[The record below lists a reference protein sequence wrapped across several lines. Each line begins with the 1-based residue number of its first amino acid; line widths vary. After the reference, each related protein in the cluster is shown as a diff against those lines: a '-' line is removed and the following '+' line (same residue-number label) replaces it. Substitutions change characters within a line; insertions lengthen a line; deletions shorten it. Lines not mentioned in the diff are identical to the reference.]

1 MGAIMTR
8 DFTTN
13 AGAFIAAILFGA
25 SVVAVRVAVQD
36 IPPLTLAILRFGQGG
51 FLLLLLLLIW
61 ARDLLRIGWRDVPY
75 LVLLGVIFFTIFP
88 VTFNTGLRLTEA
100 SRGALMLATMPLWSV
115 LLARMATGEHLR
127 FRQICGVLL
136 AFAGVGVVFAERGL
150 TFVGTSLSL
159 AGDALMLVTAICG
172 AVYGVLAK
180 RMLTRYRAL
189 SVTAY
194 TMMFGTLLLMPFTF
208 LEDPSSALA
217 RMRSDTVML
226 VLFLGIFG
234 GAIGY
239 FLWTFAL
246 TRLSPTQ
253 VAVYINLNP
262 MIATLL
268 GVTLLAEKLTG
279 IFVAGFA
286 AVLAG
291 VLLVNL
297 PGRVQLERRSIKNVG
312 SGISN

>member
-1 MGAIMTR
+1 MR
-8 DFTTN
+8 RNFTAN

-25 SVVAVRVAVQD
+25 SVVAVRVVVQD

-61 ARDLLRIGWRDVPY
+61 ARDLLRIRGSDVPY
-75 LVLLGVIFFTIFP
+75 LLLLGVIFFTIFP
-88 VTFNTGLRLTEA
+88 VTFNMSLRLTEA

-115 LLARMATGEHLR
+115 LLARVAKRERLNT
-127 FRQICGVLL
+127 RQISGVLL
-136 AFAGVGVVFAERGL
+136 AFAGVGVVLAERGL
-150 TFVGTSLSL
+150 TFAGTSLSL
-159 AGDALMLVTAICG
+159 VGDALMLVTALCG

-180 RMLTRYRAL
+180 RMLTRYNAMT
-189 SVTAY
+189 VTAY
-194 TMMFGTLLLMPFTF
+194 TMIFGTLLLVPAAFF
-208 LEDPSSALA
+208 ENPSSAMA
-217 RMRSDTVML
+217 QMRINTVML

-253 VAVYINLNP
+253 VAVFVNLNP

-268 GVTLLAEKLTG
+268 GATLLAEKLTG
-279 IFVAGFA
+279 VFIAGFV

-297 PGRVQLERRSIKNVG
+297 SGRGQLERDSITN
-312 SGISN
+312 

>member
-1 MGAIMTR
+1 MMRRHFAA
-8 DFTTN
+8 N

-61 ARDLLRIGWRDVPY
+61 ARDLLRVDRRDVPY
-75 LVLLGVIFFTIFP
+75 LILLGAIFFTIFP
-88 VTFNTGLRLTEA
+88 VTFNTSLRLTEA
-100 SRGALMLATMPLWSV
+100 SRGAMMLATMPLWSV
-115 LLARMATGEHLR
+115 LLARVATGEHLNI
-127 FRQICGVLL
+127 RQTCGVLL
-136 AFAGVGVVFAERGL
+136 TFAGVGVVLAERGL
-150 TFVGTSLSL
+150 TFVGTNLSL
-159 AGDALMLVTAICG
+159 AGDALMLVTALCG

-180 RMLTRYRAL
+180 RMLTRYKAL
-189 SVTAY
+189 TVTAY
-194 TMMFGTLLLMPFTF
+194 AMVLGTLLLVPVAFV
-208 LEDPSSALA
+208 EDPFSALE
-217 RMRSDTVML
+217 RMRTETVML

-253 VAVYINLNP
+253 VAVYVNLNP

-279 IFVAGFA
+279 IFVVGLA

-297 PGRVQLERRSIKNVG
+297 RGRVQLETRSIKN
-312 SGISN
+312 

>member
-8 DFTTN
+8 DFAAN
-13 AGAFIAAILFGA
+13 AGAFIAALLFGA
-25 SVVAVRVAVQD
+25 SVVAVRVAVRD
-36 IPPLTLAILRFGQGG
+36 IPPFTLAILRFGQGG

-61 ARDLLRIGWRDVPY
+61 TRDLLRIRWRDVPY

-88 VTFNTGLRLTEA
+88 VTFNASLRLTEA

-115 LLARMATGEHLR
+115 LLARVAKRERLST
-127 FRQICGVLL
+127 RQISGVLL
-136 AFAGVGVVFAERGL
+136 TFAGVSVVLAERGL
-150 TFVGTSLSL
+150 TFAGTSLSL
-159 AGDALMLVTAICG
+159 VGDVLMLVTAVCG

-180 RMLTRYRAL
+180 RMLTRYKAMT
-189 SVTAY
+189 VTAY
-194 TMMFGTLLLMPFTF
+194 TMMFGTLLLVPAAFF
-208 LEDPSSALA
+208 EDFSSVMA
-217 RMRSDTVML
+217 RMRPDTVML

-253 VAVYINLNP
+253 VAVYANLNP

-268 GVTLLAEKLTG
+268 GATLLAEKLTG
-279 IFVAGFA
+279 MFMAGFA

-297 PGRVQLERRSIKNVG
+297 RGRVQFERHSKTN
-312 SGISN
+312 

>member
-1 MGAIMTR
+1 MRR
-8 DFTTN
+8 DFTAN

-51 FLLLLLLLIW
+51 LLLLLLLLIW
-61 ARDLLRIGWRDVPY
+61 ARDLLRIEWRDVPY
-75 LVLLGVIFFTIFP
+75 LALLGVIFFTIFP
-88 VTFNTGLRLTEA
+88 VTFNTSLRLTEA

-115 LLARMATGEHLR
+115 LLARAAKRERLST
-127 FRQICGVLL
+127 RQMCGVLL
-136 AFAGVGVVFAERGL
+136 TFAGVGVVLAERGL
-150 TFVGTSLSL
+150 TFVGTTVSLT
-159 AGDALMLVTAICG
+159 GDVLMLVTALCG

-180 RMLTRYRAL
+180 RMLTRYKAL
-189 SVTAY
+189 TVTAY
-194 TMMFGTLLLMPFTF
+194 TMMFGTLLLVPAVFV
-208 LEDPSSALA
+208 EDSSFALTG
-217 RMRSDTVML
+217 MRTDTVML

-262 MIATLL
+262 MIAALL
-268 GVTLLAEKLTG
+268 GATLLAEKLTG
-279 IFVAGFA
+279 IFIAAFA

-297 PGRVQLERRSIKNVG
+297 PGRVQLKRRSLTNR
-312 SGISN
+312 SGA

>member
-1 MGAIMTR
+1 MRRHFAA
-8 DFTTN
+8 N

-61 ARDLLRIGWRDVPY
+61 ARDLLRVDRRDVPY
-75 LVLLGVIFFTIFP
+75 LILLGAIFFTIFP
-88 VTFNTGLRLTEA
+88 VTFNTSLRMTEA
-100 SRGALMLATMPLWSV
+100 SRGAMMLATMPLWSV
-115 LLARMATGEHLR
+115 LLARVATGEHLNI
-127 FRQICGVLL
+127 RQTCGVLL
-136 AFAGVGVVFAERGL
+136 TFAGVGVVLAERGL
-150 TFVGTSLSL
+150 TFVGTNLSL
-159 AGDALMLVTAICG
+159 AGDALMLVTALCG

-180 RMLTRYRAL
+180 RMLTRYKAL
-189 SVTAY
+189 TVTAY
-194 TMMFGTLLLMPFTF
+194 AMVLGTLLLVPAAFV
-208 LEDPSSALA
+208 EDPFSALE
-217 RMRSDTVML
+217 RMRTETAML

-253 VAVYINLNP
+253 VAVYVNLNP

-279 IFVAGFA
+279 IFVVGFA

-297 PGRVQLERRSIKNVG
+297 RGRVQLETRSIKN
-312 SGISN
+312 

>member
-1 MGAIMTR
+1 MRR
-8 DFTTN
+8 DFAAN

-36 IPPLTLAILRFGQGG
+36 IPPLSLAILRFGQGG
-51 FLLLLLLLIW
+51 LLLLLLLLIW
-61 ARDLLRIGWRDVPY
+61 AQDLLRIGWRDIPY

-88 VTFNTGLRLTEA
+88 VTFNASLRLTQA

-115 LLARMATGEHLR
+115 LLARAAKRERLSA
-127 FRQICGVLL
+127 RQMCGVLL
-136 AFAGVGVVFAERGL
+136 TFAGVGVVLAERGL
-150 TFVGTSLSL
+150 TFAGASGSLT
-159 AGDALMLVTAICG
+159 GDGLMLVTALCG

-180 RMLTRYRAL
+180 RMLNRYHAL
-189 SVTAY
+189 TVTAY
-194 TMMFGTLLLMPFTF
+194 AMIFGTLLLVPAAL
-208 LEDPSSALA
+208 LEDPSSAIA
-217 RMRSDTVML
+217 RMRTDTVLL

-234 GAIGY
+234 GAMGY

-246 TRLSPTQ
+246 THLSPTQ
-253 VAVYINLNP
+253 VAVYVNLNP

-268 GVTLLAEKLTG
+268 GATLLAERLSG

-297 PGRVQLERRSIKNVG
+297 PGRVPLAKHSITR
-312 SGISN
+312 

>member
-1 MGAIMTR
+1 MMRRHFAA
-8 DFTTN
+8 N

-61 ARDLLRIGWRDVPY
+61 ARDLLRVDRRDVPY
-75 LVLLGVIFFTIFP
+75 LILLGAIFFTIFP
-88 VTFNTGLRLTEA
+88 VTFNTSLRMTEA
-100 SRGALMLATMPLWSV
+100 SRGAMMLATMPLWSV
-115 LLARMATGEHLR
+115 LLARVATGEHLNI
-127 FRQICGVLL
+127 RQTCGVLL
-136 AFAGVGVVFAERGL
+136 TFAGVGVVLAERGL
-150 TFVGTSLSL
+150 TFVGTNLSL
-159 AGDALMLVTAICG
+159 AGDALMLVTALCG

-180 RMLTRYRAL
+180 RMLTRYKAL
-189 SVTAY
+189 TVTAY
-194 TMMFGTLLLMPFTF
+194 AMVLGTLLLVPAAFV
-208 LEDPSSALA
+208 EDPFSALE
-217 RMRSDTVML
+217 RMRTETVML

-253 VAVYINLNP
+253 VAVYVNLNP

-279 IFVAGFA
+279 IFVVGLA

-297 PGRVQLERRSIKNVG
+297 RGRVQLETRSIKN
-312 SGISN
+312 

>member
-1 MGAIMTR
+1 MTR
-8 DFTTN
+8 DFTAN

-36 IPPLTLAILRFGQGG
+36 IPPFTLAILRFGQGG

-61 ARDLLRIGWRDVPY
+61 TRDLLRIRWRDVPY

-88 VTFNTGLRLTEA
+88 VTFNASLRLTEA

-115 LLARMATGEHLR
+115 LLARVAKRERLSTQ
-127 FRQICGVLL
+127 QISGVLL
-136 AFAGVGVVFAERGL
+136 TFAGVGVVLAERGL
-150 TFVGTSLSL
+150 TFAGTSLSL
-159 AGDALMLVTAICG
+159 VGDALMLVTAVCG

-180 RMLTRYRAL
+180 RMLTRYKAMT
-189 SVTAY
+189 VTAY
-194 TMMFGTLLLMPFTF
+194 TMMFGTLLLVPAAFF
-208 LEDPSSALA
+208 EDFSSVMA
-217 RMRSDTVML
+217 RMRPDTVML

-253 VAVYINLNP
+253 VAVYANLNP

-268 GVTLLAEKLTG
+268 GATLLAEKLTG
-279 IFVAGFA
+279 MFMAGFA

-297 PGRVQLERRSIKNVG
+297 RRRPQ
-312 SGISN
+312 

>member
-1 MGAIMTR
+1 MMRRHFAA
-8 DFTTN
+8 N

-61 ARDLLRIGWRDVPY
+61 ARDLLRVDRRDVPY
-75 LVLLGVIFFTIFP
+75 LILLGAIFFTIFP
-88 VTFNTGLRLTEA
+88 VTFNTSLRLTEA
-100 SRGALMLATMPLWSV
+100 SRGAMMLATMPLWSV
-115 LLARMATGEHLR
+115 LLARVATGEHLNI
-127 FRQICGVLL
+127 RQTCGVLL
-136 AFAGVGVVFAERGL
+136 TFAGVGVVLAERGL
-150 TFVGTSLSL
+150 TFVGTNLSL
-159 AGDALMLVTAICG
+159 AGDALMLVTALCG

-180 RMLTRYRAL
+180 RMLTRYKAL
-189 SVTAY
+189 TVTAY
-194 TMMFGTLLLMPFTF
+194 AMVLGTLLLVPAAFV
-208 LEDPSSALA
+208 EDPFSALE
-217 RMRSDTVML
+217 RMRTETVML

-253 VAVYINLNP
+253 VAVYVNLNP

-279 IFVAGFA
+279 IFVVGFA

-297 PGRVQLERRSIKNVG
+297 RGRVQLETRSIKN
-312 SGISN
+312 

>member
-1 MGAIMTR
+1 MRRNFAA
-8 DFTTN
+8 N

-25 SVVAVRVAVQD
+25 SVVAVRVVVQE

-61 ARDLLRIGWRDVPY
+61 ARDLLRLKWRDVPY
-75 LVLLGVIFFTIFP
+75 LIILGAILFTIFP
-88 VTFNTGLRLTEA
+88 VTFNMSLRLTEA
-100 SRGALMLATMPLWSV
+100 SRGALMLATTPLR
-115 LLARMATGEHLR
+115 LNI
-127 FRQICGVLL
+127 RQMCGVLMT
-136 AFAGVGVVFAERGL
+136 FAGVGVALAERGL
-150 TFVGTSLSL
+150 IFVGTRSSL
-159 AGDALMLVTAICG
+159 AGDVLMLVTALSA
-172 AVYGVLAK
+172 AVYGILAK
-180 RMLTRYRAL
+180 RILTRYNAL
-189 SVTAY
+189 TITAHA
-194 TMMFGTLLLMPFTF
+194 MMSGTLLLVPVVFV
-208 LEDPSSALA
+208 ENPSSVLA
-217 RMRSDTVML
+217 RMHPDTVML

-246 TRLSPTQ
+246 TQLSPTQ

-268 GVTLLAEKLTG
+268 GATLLAEQLTG
-279 IFVAGFA
+279 IFVTSFV

-297 PGRVQLERRSIKNVG
+297 PGRVQLGRCSITN
-312 SGISN
+312 

>member
-1 MGAIMTR
+1 MRR
-8 DFTTN
+8 DFAAN

-36 IPPLTLAILRFGQGG
+36 IPPFTLAILRFGQGG
-51 FLLLLLLLIW
+51 FLLILLLLIW

-75 LVLLGVIFFTIFP
+75 LALLGVIFFTIFP
-88 VTFNTGLRLTEA
+88 VTFNMSLRLTEA

-115 LLARMATGEHLR
+115 LLARLAKRERLST
-127 FRQICGVLL
+127 RQIFGVLL
-136 AFAGVGVVFAERGL
+136 AFAGVGVVLAERGL

-159 AGDALMLVTAICG
+159 VGDALMLVTALCG

-180 RMLTRYRAL
+180 RMLTRYNAMT
-189 SVTAY
+189 VTAY
-194 TMMFGTLLLMPFTF
+194 TMIFGTLLLVPAAFF
-208 LEDPSSALA
+208 EDPSSAMA
-217 RMRSDTVML
+217 RMRIDTVVL

-253 VAVYINLNP
+253 VAVFVNLNP

-268 GVTLLAEKLTG
+268 GATLLAEKITG
-279 IFVAGFA
+279 IFIAGFV

-297 PGRVQLERRSIKNVG
+297 RGRGQLERDSITN
-312 SGISN
+312 

>member
-1 MGAIMTR
+1 MTR
-8 DFTTN
+8 DFTAN

-25 SVVAVRVAVQD
+25 SVVAVRVAVQN
-36 IPPLTLAILRFGQGG
+36 IPPFTLAILRFGQGG

-61 ARDLLRIGWRDVPY
+61 KRDLLRIGWRDVPY
-75 LVLLGVIFFTIFP
+75 LALLGVIFFTIFP
-88 VTFNTGLRLTEA
+88 VTFNASLRLTEA

-115 LLARMATGEHLR
+115 LLARVAKRERLST
-127 FRQICGVLL
+127 RQISGVLL
-136 AFAGVGVVFAERGL
+136 TFAGVGVVLAERGL
-150 TFVGTSLSL
+150 TFAGTSLSL
-159 AGDALMLVTAICG
+159 VGDALMLVTAVCG

-180 RMLTRYRAL
+180 RMLTRYKAMT
-189 SVTAY
+189 VTAY
-194 TMMFGTLLLMPFTF
+194 TMMFGTLLLVPAAFF
-208 LEDPSSALA
+208 EDPSSVMA
-217 RMRSDTVML
+217 RMRTDTVML

-253 VAVYINLNP
+253 VAVYANLNP

-268 GVTLLAEKLTG
+268 GATLLAEKLTG
-279 IFVAGFA
+279 IFIAGFA

-297 PGRVQLERRSIKNVG
+297 RGRVQLERRSITN
-312 SGISN
+312 

>member
-1 MGAIMTR
+1 MRR
-8 DFTTN
+8 DVTAN

-25 SVVAVRVAVQD
+25 SVVAVRVAVRD
-36 IPPLTLAILRFGQGG
+36 IPPLTLAILRFGQGA
-51 FLLLLLLLIW
+51 FLLLLFLLVW
-61 ARDLLRIGWRDVPY
+61 ARDLLRVKGSDIPY
-75 LVLLGVIFFTIFP
+75 LVLLGAIFFTIFP
-88 VTFNTGLRLTEA
+88 VTFNMSLRLTEA

-115 LLARMATGEHLR
+115 LLARAAKKERLST
-127 FRQICGVLL
+127 RQMCGVLL
-136 AFAGVGVVFAERGL
+136 TFAGVGIVLAERGL
-150 TFVGTSLSL
+150 TFEGKGSSL
-159 AGDALMLVTAICG
+159 AGDGLMLVTALCG

-180 RMLTRYRAL
+180 RMLTRYKAL
-189 SVTAY
+189 TVTAY
-194 TMMFGTLLLMPFTF
+194 AMIFGTLLLVPAV
-208 LEDPSSALA
+208 LVEDPSSAMA
-217 RMRSDTVML
+217 RMRTDTVML

-253 VAVYINLNP
+253 VAVYVNLNP

-268 GVTLLAEKLTG
+268 GATLLAERLTG
-279 IFVAGFA
+279 IFIAGFA

-297 PGRVQLERRSIKNVG
+297 AGRG
-312 SGISN
+312 

>member
-1 MGAIMTR
+1 MMGAMMRR
-8 DFTTN
+8 DFTAN

-51 FLLLLLLLIW
+51 LLLLLLLLIW
-61 ARDLLRIGWRDVPY
+61 ARDLLHIGWRNVPY
-75 LVLLGVIFFTIFP
+75 LILLGVIFFTIFP

-115 LLARMATGEHLR
+115 LLARMATGEHLSI
-127 FRQICGVLL
+127 RQTCGVLL
-136 AFAGVGVVFAERGL
+136 AFAGVGGVLAERGL
-150 TFVGTSLSL
+150 TFVSTSLSL
-159 AGDALMLVTAICG
+159 AGDTLMLVTAFCG

-180 RMLTRYRAL
+180 RMLTRYKSL
-189 SVTAY
+189 TVTAY
-194 TMMFGTLLLMPFTF
+194 AMMFGTLLLVVPAAFV
-208 LEDPSSALA
+208 EDPSSALA
-217 RMRSDTVML
+217 RMRTETIML

-239 FLWTFAL
+239 FLWTSAL

-268 GVTLLAEKLTG
+268 GATLLAEKPTG
-279 IFVAGFA
+279 VFVAGFA

-297 PGRVQLERRSIKNVG
+297 PGRVQLERRSLTNR
-312 SGISN
+312 NRA

>member
-1 MGAIMTR
+1 MRR
-8 DFTTN
+8 DFTAN

-61 ARDLLRIGWRDVPY
+61 ARDHLRIGGRDIPY

-88 VTFNTGLRLTEA
+88 VTFNMGLRLTEA
-100 SRGALMLATMPLWSV
+100 SRGALMLATLPLWSV
-115 LLARMATGEHLR
+115 LLARMATRERLS
-127 FRQICGVLL
+127 FRQTCGVLL
-136 AFAGVGVVFAERGL
+136 AFVGVGVVLAERRL
-150 TFVGTSLSL
+150 TFVGSGLSL

-194 TMMFGTLLLMPFTF
+194 TMMFGTLLLIPFTF
-208 LEDPSSALA
+208 LEHPFSALA
-217 RMRSDTVML
+217 QMRTDTVML

-268 GVTLLAEKLTG
+268 GATLLAEKLTG

-291 VLLVNL
+291 VLLVNM
-297 PGRVQLERRSIKNVG
+297 PSRVRLGG
-312 SGISN
+312 SGARS

>member
-1 MGAIMTR
+1 MTR
-8 DFTTN
+8 DFTAN
-13 AGAFIAAILFGA
+13 AGAFIAAILFGT

-36 IPPLTLAILRFGQGG
+36 IPPFTLAILRFGQGG

-61 ARDLLRIGWRDVPY
+61 KRGLLRIRWSDVPY
-75 LVLLGVIFFTIFP
+75 LALLGVIFFTIFP
-88 VTFNTGLRLTEA
+88 VTFNMSLRLTEA

-115 LLARMATGEHLR
+115 LLARVAKRERLST
-127 FRQICGVLL
+127 RQISGVLL
-136 AFAGVGVVFAERGL
+136 TIAGVGVVLAERGL
-150 TFVGTSLSL
+150 SFAATSLSL
-159 AGDALMLVTAICG
+159 VGDALMLLTAVCG

-180 RMLTRYRAL
+180 RMLTRYKAMT
-189 SVTAY
+189 VTAY
-194 TMMFGTLLLMPFTF
+194 TMMFGTLLLVPAAFF
-208 LEDPSSALA
+208 EDFSSVMA
-217 RMRSDTVML
+217 RMRPDTVML

-253 VAVYINLNP
+253 VAVYANLNP
-262 MIATLL
+262 MVATLL
-268 GVTLLAEKLTG
+268 GATLLAEKLTG
-279 IFVAGFA
+279 MFMAGFA

-297 PGRVQLERRSIKNVG
+297 RGRVQLEGHSKTN
-312 SGISN
+312 

>member
-1 MGAIMTR
+1 MGSIMTR
-8 DFTTN
+8 NFTAN

-51 FLLLLLLLIW
+51 FLLILLLIIW
-61 ARDLLRIGWRDVPY
+61 ARDLLRIAWRDVPY

-88 VTFNTGLRLTEA
+88 VTFNMGLRLTEA

-115 LLARMATGEHLR
+115 LLARMATGEHLS

-136 AFAGVGVVFAERGL
+136 AFAGVGVVLAERGL
-150 TFVGTSLSL
+150 TLVGTSLSL
-159 AGDALMLVTAICG
+159 AGDALMLATAICG

-194 TMMFGTLLLMPFTF
+194 TMMFGTLLLMPFVF
-208 LEDPSSALA
+208 LEDPCSALA
-217 RMRSDTVML
+217 RMRTDTVML

-253 VAVYINLNP
+253 VAVYINLNF

-268 GVTLLAEKLTG
+268 GATLLAEKLTG

-297 PGRVQLERRSIKNVG
+297 PGRVQLERRSAK
-312 SGISN
+312 

>member
-1 MGAIMTR
+1 MMRRHFAA
-8 DFTTN
+8 N

-61 ARDLLRIGWRDVPY
+61 ARDLLRVDRRDVPY
-75 LVLLGVIFFTIFP
+75 LILLGAIFFTIFP
-88 VTFNTGLRLTEA
+88 VTFNTSLRMTEA
-100 SRGALMLATMPLWSV
+100 SRGAMMLATMPLWSV
-115 LLARMATGEHLR
+115 LLARVATGEHLNI
-127 FRQICGVLL
+127 RQTCGVLL
-136 AFAGVGVVFAERGL
+136 TFAGVGVVLAERGL
-150 TFVGTSLSL
+150 TFVGTNLSL
-159 AGDALMLVTAICG
+159 AGDALMLVTALCG

-180 RMLTRYRAL
+180 RMLTRYKAL
-189 SVTAY
+189 TVTAY
-194 TMMFGTLLLMPFTF
+194 AMVLGTLLLVPAAFV
-208 LEDPSSALA
+208 EDPFSALE
-217 RMRSDTVML
+217 RMRTETAML

-253 VAVYINLNP
+253 VAVYVNLNP

-279 IFVAGFA
+279 IFVVGFS

-297 PGRVQLERRSIKNVG
+297 RGRVQLETRSIKN
-312 SGISN
+312 

>member
-1 MGAIMTR
+1 MRRHFAA
-8 DFTTN
+8 N

-36 IPPLTLAILRFGQGG
+36 IPPLTLAILRFRQGG

-61 ARDLLRIGWRDVPY
+61 ARDLLRVDRRDVPY
-75 LVLLGVIFFTIFP
+75 LILLGAIFFTIFP
-88 VTFNTGLRLTEA
+88 VTFNTSLRMTEA
-100 SRGALMLATMPLWSV
+100 SRGAMMLATMPLWSV
-115 LLARMATGEHLR
+115 LLARVATGEHLNI
-127 FRQICGVLL
+127 RQTCGVLL
-136 AFAGVGVVFAERGL
+136 TFAGVGVVLAERGL
-150 TFVGTSLSL
+150 TFVGTNLSL
-159 AGDALMLVTAICG
+159 AGDALMLVTALCG

-180 RMLTRYRAL
+180 RMLTRYKAL
-189 SVTAY
+189 TVTAY
-194 TMMFGTLLLMPFTF
+194 AMVLGTLLLVPVAFV
-208 LEDPSSALA
+208 EDPFSALE
-217 RMRSDTVML
+217 RMRTETVML

-253 VAVYINLNP
+253 VAVYVNLNP

-279 IFVAGFA
+279 IFVVGLA

-297 PGRVQLERRSIKNVG
+297 RGRVQLETRSIKN
-312 SGISN
+312 